1 MLEHISG
8 YNALSK
14 SPLYKILTLKECKW
28 ELCLEYAAHRFC
40 ESSFEFKIHARDTKI
55 ITEKNSTQ
63 QFSFRKIDRGNNSSA
78 LKTMSQ

>member
-1 MLEHISG
+1 MYPSLDLQKSCLMLEHISG

-40 ESSFEFKIHARDTKI
+40 EIV
-55 ITEKNSTQ
+55 
-63 QFSFRKIDRGNNSSA
+63 FRV
-78 LKTMSQ
+78 

>member
-1 MLEHISG
+1 MDLQKSSSMLEHISG

-40 ESSFEFKIHARDTKI
+40 EIV
-55 ITEKNSTQ
+55 
-63 QFSFRKIDRGNNSSA
+63 FRV
-78 LKTMSQ
+78 